1 MRVLAT
7 RGQREDWMAGCLRLR
22 GRAVGQANQS
32 RAARAARG
40 SQAGRRSSTLAAE
53 MMTSLWGA
61 DRLLTDIVALSH
73 CVLGFFLVLL
83 CPPLPAR
90 QRGHGAGH
98 SRPLHARLAAWGG
111 SAGEMGVVPGGVRL
125 VPIDPPRGT

>member
-7 RGQREDWMAGCLRLR
+7 GGPEGRLDGGCLRLR
-22 GRAVGQANQS
+22 GRAVEQANQS

-73 CVLGFFLVLL
+73 CVLGPFLVLL
-83 CPPLPAR
+83 CPHDKEDTEQAT
-90 QRGHGAGH
+90 AGH
-98 SRPLHARLAAWGG
+98 SRTVWLPGEDPRVRRAWY
-111 SAGEMGVVPGGVRL
+111 L
-125 VPIDPPRGT
+125 VA